1 MPRERSHETLVVVP
15 CRAGEAGSADMRYL
29 DAPDRGIIDRLFG
42 AIGLALKGLEGVA
55 IRLGGVRP
63 AAELDP

>member
-15 CRAGEAGSADMRYL
+15 CRVREAGSADMRYL

-42 AIGLALKGLEGVA
+42 AIGLALKGLEGGA